1 MGTKHDSRFDLK
13 AFGAV
18 LKTARKSQGLRARQ
32 LSKTTGFTPQN
43 ISNWE
48 NGHAFP
54 SCTHLLTMMWALGL
68 DPDAFKQC
76 FSGPEELTEDQSDTA
91 PEPMS
96 GVQLFQLLES
106 GVKHEQ
112 N

>member
-13 AFGAV
+13 AFGLI
-18 LKTARKSQGLRARQ
+18 LKTARKDQGLRARQ
-32 LSKTTGFTPQN
+32 LSKTTGLTPQN

-68 DPDAFKQC
+68 EVDAFKQC
-76 FSGPEELTEDQSDTA
+76 FSGFEELMESLPDAA

-96 GVQLFQLLES
+96 GVQMFQHLE
-106 GVKHEQ
+106 GVIKHEQ

>member
-1 MGTKHDSRFDLK
+1 MGTKHDTRFDLK

-32 LSKTTGFTPQN
+32 LSKMTGFTPQN

-48 NGHAFP
+48 NSHAFP

-68 DPDAFKQC
+68 EAEAFKQC
-76 FSGPEELTEDQSDTA
+76 FNSGESSEPSHMTGVELFK
-91 PEPMS
+91 M
-96 GVQLFQLLES
+96 LEQR
-106 GVKHEQ
+106 VKDD
-112 N
+112 